1 MVLVKILEEQ
11 EMTMEEQKKGSEN
24 NFKKYPVFP
33 PKGEKRKMT
42 RKRSN
47 WKRRRKFRLP
57 GVTEESKRK
66 NSHWYQME
74 LRR

>member
-1 MVLVKILEEQ
+1 MVVKVMEGQKMTVGEE
-11 EMTMEEQKKGSEN
+11 KKGSEN
-24 NFKKYPVFP
+24 NIRKYPVVP

-42 RKRSN
+42 RKKSN
-47 WKRRRKFRLP
+47 WKCRRKFRLP

-74 LRR
+74 PRR